1 MKLKEAVG
9 DVSWKKNGSD
19 EKGYYFIL
27 TDSQKGFDYEVI
39 VLKDTG
45 DIMVNGGY
53 LKTVPRDMAELIQS
67 KVMASGLGSV
77 VDIHAP
83 GKEVLADFSKQAG
96 EISASNKTNCQQEKE
111 TSKPEKKEETP
122 KKKESAKS
130 EKKEEKKEEPKKT
143 ENKSKPVVKA
153 ESEIKKA
160 LAKKVPEKKKEK
172 KE

>member
-77 VDIHAP
+77 VDIHAS
-83 GKEVLADFSKQAG
+83 GTGVLADFSKQAS

-111 TSKPEKKEETP
+111 APKEKEASKPEKKEEAP
-122 KKKESAKS
+122 KKKEAPKP
-130 EKKEEKKEEPKKT
+130 EKKE

-153 ESEIKKA
+153 EKEIKKS
-160 LAKKVPEKKKEK
+160 LVKKVPEKKKEK